1 MINPAAVHESAAAAN
16 KGKLKL
22 RVAFNVLLRL
32 RSYRVDIWP
41 SMTDKDVPLTNNLAA
56 TLVS

>member
-1 MINPAAVHESAAAAN
+1 MHESAAAAN

-41 SMTDKDVPLTNNLAA
+41 SITDKDVLLTNNLAA
-56 TLVS
+56 ALVS